1 MATTKLTL
9 SADEQTI
16 ELAKKIAS
24 EDNISV
30 SKLFKQLLNDF
41 SKKRKKQD
49 PLLERY
55 KNMDISEDIK
65 ALRGIL
71 KGKVP
76 DDVDYKD
83 LKWEYLKER
92 HGL

>member
-1 MATTKLTL
+1 MAATKLTL
-9 SADEQTI
+9 SSDKQTV
-16 ELAKKIAS
+16 ELAKRIAS

-41 SKKRKKQD
+41 SKKRKKED
-49 PLLERY
+49 PLLEKY
-55 KNMDISEDIK
+55 KAMEIPEELK

-71 KGKVP
+71 KGKVA

>member
-9 SADEQTI
+9 SADEQTV
-16 ELAKKIAS
+16 ELAKRIAS

-41 SKKRKKQD
+41 SKKRRKED
-49 PLLERY
+49 PLIERY
-55 KNMDISEDIK
+55 KNIEISEDIK
-65 ALRGIL
+65 ALKGIL

-76 DDVDYKD
+76 ENVDYKD
-83 LKWEYLKER
+83 IKWEYLKER

>member
-1 MATTKLTL
+1 MATKKLTL

-16 ELAKKIAS
+16 ELAKRIAS

-30 SKLFKQLLNDF
+30 SKLFKELLNDF
-41 SKKRKKQD
+41 SKKRKKED
-49 PLLERY
+49 PLIERY
-55 KNMDISEDIK
+55 KNMVISDDIK
-65 ALRGIL
+65 ALTGIL

>member
-1 MATTKLTL
+1 MAITKLTL
-9 SADEQTI
+9 SADEQTV
-16 ELAKKIAS
+16 ELAKRIAS

-30 SKLFKQLLNDF
+30 SKLFKELLNDF
-41 SKKRKKQD
+41 SKKRKKED

-55 KNMDISEDIK
+55 KNMEISEDIK
-65 ALRGIL
+65 ALKGIL

-76 DDVDYKD
+76 DDVDYKE

>member
-9 SADEQTI
+9 SADEQTV
-16 ELAKKIAS
+16 ELAKRIAL

-41 SKKRKKQD
+41 SRKRKKDD
-49 PLLERY
+49 PLMERY
-55 KNMDISEDIK
+55 KTMEFSEDIK

>member
-1 MATTKLTL
+1 MATKLTL
-9 SADEQTI
+9 SADKQTV
-16 ELAKKIAS
+16 ELAKRIAS

-41 SKKRKKQD
+41 SKKRKKED

-55 KNMDISEDIK
+55 KTMEISEDIRS
-65 ALRGIL
+65 LRGIL
-71 KGKVP
+71 KGKVQE
-76 DDVDYKD
+76 DVDYKD

>member
-9 SADEQTI
+9 SADQDTI
-16 ELAKKIAS
+16 RLAKTIAS

-41 SKKRKKQD
+41 SKKRKKED

-55 KNMDISEDIK
+55 KNMEISEDVK

-76 DDVDYKD
+76 EDIDYKD

>member
-76 DDVDYKD
+76 DDADYKD

>member
-1 MATTKLTL
+1 MAATKLTL
-9 SADEQTI
+9 SADKHTV
-16 ELAKKIAS
+16 ELAKRIAS

-30 SKLFKQLLNDF
+30 SKLFKELLNDF
-41 SKKRKKQD
+41 SKKRKKED

-55 KNMDISEDIK
+55 KNMEISEDIK

-76 DDVDYKD
+76 EDVDYKD

>member
-1 MATTKLTL
+1 MATKLTL
-9 SADEQTI
+9 SADKQTV
-16 ELAKKIAS
+16 ELAKRIAS

-41 SKKRKKQD
+41 SKKRKKED

-55 KNMDISEDIK
+55 KTMEISEDIRS
-65 ALRGIL
+65 LRGIL

-76 DDVDYKD
+76 EDVDYKD